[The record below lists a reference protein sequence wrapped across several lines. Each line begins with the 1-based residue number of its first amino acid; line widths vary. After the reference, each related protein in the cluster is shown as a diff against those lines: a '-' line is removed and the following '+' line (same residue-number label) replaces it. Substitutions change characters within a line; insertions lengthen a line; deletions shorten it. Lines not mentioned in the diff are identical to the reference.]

1 MGDLTIKRTLEVPAC
16 RTPDGTGLLLCP
28 CFHRSP
34 AFVAGGYEWFICY
47 YPNSLYH
54 DDGIDLCLQLQS
66 SHGAMVKISSGV
78 NLLNP
83 TASLPPLQLVMP
95 SPPLRFDSDDD
106 DRRMVTH
113 WVPKSLLSE
122 HPAQKYLHS
131 RGSFMFEWT
140 ITVLPETPAP
150 MSMPLPMP
158 KLQAKDVTP
167 LAIPMPMSML
177 QLGAMPNIPAT
188 ATTAMEPPPKP
199 KVPAPDVTFSVEG
212 ELFQAHK
219 VILTMRSPVFKA
231 QLSGAALAT
240 MKAAIKVVDDMQP
253 DVFEA
258 LLSYIYTDALPA
270 TEGQDDEDVC
280 QLMCHLLVAA
290 TRYRV
295 LQLKNLC
302 EERLSKMVGVDN
314 VADMLAFAG
323 DQRCDVLQNAC
334 IEFILSS
341 GRRMGDVVAS
351 KGYQR
356 LRKEHPLIL
365 VDVLEKSLLSLNAF
379 PATEIFTPC
388 AELLI

>member
-1 MGDLTIKRTLEVPAC
+1 MGDLTIKRTFEVPAC
-16 RTPDGTGLLLCP
+16 PTPNGTLLLCP
-28 CFHRSP
+28 YFHRSP

-47 YPNSLYH
+47 YPYSLYH
-54 DDGIDLCLQLQS
+54 HDGIDLCLHLQS
-66 SHGAMVKISSGV
+66 SQSARVKISSSV
-78 NLLNP
+78 SLLDP

-95 SPPLRFDSDDD
+95 SPPLSFDSDDNG
-106 DRRMVTH
+106 RRMVTH

-122 HPAQKYLHS
+122 HPAQSYLHG

-140 ITVLPETPAP
+140 ITVLPETSAP

-158 KLQAKDVTP
+158 KLQAEDVAP
-167 LAIPMPMSML
+167 PVPMSTL
-177 QLGAMPNIPAT
+177 QPGAMPNIPAT
-188 ATTAMEPPPKP
+188 TTTAAEPLPKP
-199 KVPAPDVTFSVEG
+199 KVPAPDVTFSVGG

-231 QLSGAALAT
+231 QLSGAAAT
-240 MKAAIKVVDDMQP
+240 TEAAMEVADMRP

-258 LLSYIYTDALPA
+258 LLRYIYTDTLPV
-270 TEGQDDEDVC
+270 TEGHADEDVC
-280 QLMCHLLVAA
+280 KLMCHLLVAA
-290 TRYRV
+290 KRYRM
-295 LQLKNLC
+295 LELKLRC

-323 DQRCDVLQNAC
+323 EQRCDVLQKAC

-365 VDVLEKSLLSLNAF
+365 VDVLEKSLLSRNAF
-379 PATEIFTPC
+379 PASEIFTRC
-388 AELLI
+388 AELLNM